1 MRNAVTAAKRETIY
15 LVDVSGY
22 IFRAYHAVRHLTNSK
37 GVPTNAVFGF
47 TQMLLKLI
55 KDYQP
60 KYVGMVFDIS
70 RKSFR
75 TELYPQYKA
84 HRPPPPEDLV
94 PQFALI
100 RDVVRAFDTPVIEL
114 ENYEADD
121 LIGTLARR
129 FEREGH
135 DVRVIT
141 SDKDLMQIVSDRV
154 RLIDTWKNRIIG
166 ISEVEERFGVGP
178 ERVVDVLGL
187 AGDASDNVPGVPGIG
202 EKTAIQLVRE
212 FGSIEGLLSRL
223 DEVAG
228 EKRRANLRD
237 NAEQARLS
245 RRLVTLDFDAPIDIR
260 LEDIAWNGPKAE
272 LITPLFKEL
281 EFNRLLAG
289 VDLGYKVAPKLD
301 RDSYTLV
308 DSEEKFTALLERLS
322 LIKSVTFDTET
333 NTLNP
338 LAESPLVGLAFSPQK
353 GESYYVPVAHVGE
366 GVVQLDKA
374 YVLERLKPLFADPQ
388 RTWIAQNAKFDMHVL
403 ESEGVVIGGR
413 VDDTML
419 MHYLLYPGM
428 RGHGLDSMA
437 MDLLGHQM
445 ISYGE
450 VTGGGKIDF
459 SKVDTKL
466 ACRYSAEDAD
476 ATQRLFEV
484 FSPDLDAKNLRDF
497 YEKVERPLLPILVG
511 MERNGV
517 KVDRAVLE
525 ELTRLFDELIKQ
537 KEQEAFEIAG
547 EEFNLASPRQLG
559 VVLFEKMGL
568 PKGRK
573 TSQGY
578 STDSSVLEK
587 LTPFSPLPEVVLDY
601 RQAAKLKS
609 TYTDALVKL
618 IDPRSGRIH
627 TSFNQTVTITG
638 RLSSSEPNLQ
648 NIPIRSE
655 AGRMIRRAFVPED
668 GNLFVGADY
677 SQVEL
682 RILAHL
688 SKDPILI
695 DAFRRGE
702 DIHARTAREVFGG
715 LAAITPEMRQ
725 YAKTINFGIVYGQ
738 TAFGL
743 AQQLNI
749 SQGEARRFI
758 DNYFARYSQLK
769 RYMDSEIENARDS
782 RTVRT
787 IFGRSI
793 PLEGIDEGP
802 QAQRRHQERVAVN
815 APIQGS
821 SADITKLAMIAV
833 DAEIK
838 RSGSRA
844 KMILQVHDELLF
856 EVPAEEA
863 EELRVMVK
871 EKMENVAHLDVPL
884 VVDAHVGANWDEAH

>member
-1 MRNAVTAAKRETIY
+1 VTAGNRETIY

-22 IFRAYHAVRHLTNSK
+22 IFRAYHAVRYLTSSK

-100 RDVVRAFDTPVIEL
+100 RDVVRAFGTPVIEL

-135 DVRVIT
+135 DVRIIT
-141 SDKDLMQIVSDRV
+141 SDKDLMQLVSDRV
-154 RLIDTWKNRIIG
+154 KIIDTWKNKVIG
-166 ISEVEERFGVGP
+166 ISEVEERFGVEPG
-178 ERVVDVLGL
+178 RVIEVMGL
-187 AGDASDNVPGVPGIG
+187 SGDTSDNVPGIPGIG
-202 EKTAIQLVRE
+202 EKTAIQLIRE
-212 FGSIEGLLSRL
+212 FGSIESLLGRI

-228 EKRRANLRD
+228 EKRRENLREFAD
-237 NAEQARLS
+237 QARLS
-245 RRLVTLDFDAPIDIR
+245 RRLVTLDFDAPIDIK
-260 LEDIAWNGPKAE
+260 LEDITWNGPNAE

-281 EFNRLLAG
+281 EFTRLLSG
-289 VDLGYKVAPKLD
+289 IDLGYKSAPVLD
-301 RDSYTLV
+301 REAYTLV
-308 DSEEKFTALLERLS
+308 NTEEKLSALLERLAQS
-322 LIKSVTFDTET
+322 PCVTFDTET

-338 LAESPLVGLAFSPQK
+338 LADSPLVGLSFSPQK
-353 GESYYVPVAHVGE
+353 SESYYVPVAHRGDNVQ
-366 GVVQLDKA
+366 QLDKT
-374 YVLERLKPLFADPQ
+374 YVLEKLKPLFADPQ
-388 RTWIAQNAKFDMHVL
+388 RTWIAQNTKFDMQVL
-403 ESEGVVIGGR
+403 ESEGVAICGR
-413 VDDTML
+413 IDDTML
-419 MHYLLYPGM
+419 MHYLVYPGV
-428 RGHGLDSMA
+428 RGHGLDNMA
-437 MDLLGHQM
+437 MDLLGHRM
-445 ISYGE
+445 ISYNE
-450 VTGGGKIDF
+450 VTINGKLDF
-459 SKVDTKL
+459 SMVDTQL

-476 ATQRLFEV
+476 ATQRLYDLL
-484 FSPDLDAKNLRDF
+484 SPQLDEKDLRDF
-497 YEKVERPLLPILVG
+497 YEKVERPLVPVLAR
-511 MERNGV
+511 MERDGV
-517 KVDRAVLE
+517 KVDSAALE
-525 ELTRLFDELIKQ
+525 NLTGIFDELIRQ
-537 KEQEAFEIAG
+537 KEQEAFDIAG
-547 EEFNLASPRQLG
+547 EEFNMASPRQLG

-573 TSQGY
+573 TSHGY
-578 STDSSVLEK
+578 STDSAVLEK
-587 LTPFSPLPEVVLDY
+587 LTPYSPLPEVVLDY

-609 TYTDALVKL
+609 TYTDTLVKL
-618 IDPRSGRIH
+618 IDPRDGRIH

-638 RLSSSEPNLQ
+638 RLSSSDPNLQ

-655 AGRMIRRAFVPED
+655 AGRMIRKAFVPEQ
-668 GNLFVGADY
+668 GNVFVGADY

-702 DIHARTAREVFGG
+702 DIHTRTAREVFGG
-715 LAAITPEMRQ
+715 LTAVTPEMRQ

-743 AQQLNI
+743 SQQLNI

-769 RYMDSEIENARDS
+769 RYMDAEIENARGS
-782 RTVRT
+782 KTVRT

-793 PLEGIDEGP
+793 PLEGIDEGS
-802 QAQRRHQERVAVN
+802 QAQRKHQERVAVN
-815 APIQGS
+815 APIQGA

-833 DAEIK
+833 DEEIK

-856 EVPAEEA
+856 EVPLEEA
-863 EELRVMVK
+863 EDLRVMVK

-884 VVDAHVGANWDEAH
+884 IVDAHIGANWDEAH

>member
-1 MRNAVTAAKRETIY
+1 
-15 LVDVSGY
+15 
-22 IFRAYHAVRHLTNSK
+22 
-37 GVPTNAVFGF
+37 
-47 TQMLLKLI
+47 
-55 KDYQP
+55 
-60 KYVGMVFDIS
+60 
-70 RKSFR
+70 
-75 TELYPQYKA
+75 
-84 HRPPPPEDLV
+84 
-94 PQFALI
+94 
-100 RDVVRAFDTPVIEL
+100 
-114 ENYEADD
+114 
-121 LIGTLARR
+121 
-129 FEREGH
+129 
-135 DVRVIT
+135 
-141 SDKDLMQIVSDRV
+141 
-154 RLIDTWKNRIIG
+154 
-166 ISEVEERFGVGP
+166 
-178 ERVVDVLGL
+178 
-187 AGDASDNVPGVPGIG
+187 
-202 EKTAIQLVRE
+202 
-212 FGSIEGLLSRL
+212 
-223 DEVAG
+223 
-228 EKRRANLRD
+228 
-237 NAEQARLS
+237 
-245 RRLVTLDFDAPIDIR
+245 
-260 LEDIAWNGPKAE
+260 
-272 LITPLFKEL
+272 
-281 EFNRLLAG
+281 
-289 VDLGYKVAPKLD
+289 
-301 RDSYTLV
+301 
-308 DSEEKFTALLERLS
+308 
-322 LIKSVTFDTET
+322 
-333 NTLNP
+333 
-338 LAESPLVGLAFSPQK
+338 
-353 GESYYVPVAHVGE
+353 
-366 GVVQLDKA
+366 
-374 YVLERLKPLFADPQ
+374 
-388 RTWIAQNAKFDMHVL
+388 
-403 ESEGVVIGGR
+403 
-413 VDDTML
+413 
-419 MHYLLYPGM
+419 
-428 RGHGLDSMA
+428 
-437 MDLLGHQM
+437 
-445 ISYGE
+445 
-450 VTGGGKIDF
+450 
-459 SKVDTKL
+459 
-466 ACRYSAEDAD
+466 
-476 ATQRLFEV
+476 
-484 FSPDLDAKNLRDF
+484 
-497 YEKVERPLLPILVG
+497 
-511 MERNGV
+511 
-517 KVDRAVLE
+517 
-525 ELTRLFDELIKQ
+525 
-537 KEQEAFEIAG
+537 
-547 EEFNLASPRQLG
+547 
-559 VVLFEKMGL
+559 
-568 PKGRK
+568 
-573 TSQGY
+573 
-578 STDSSVLEK
+578 
-587 LTPFSPLPEVVLDY
+587 VLDY

-648 NIPIRSE
+648 NIPILSE